1 MRSSSVSPYDLQD
14 WAKRAGFELT
24 EETLPP
30 LAGYLGLLIQWNR
43 VMNLVGTRTAED
55 TFFTLV
61 VDSLHLG
68 RFLRE
73 DVEYSAAP
81 CCWDLGSG
89 AGLPGLP
96 LRMIWQEGDYW
107 LVEAREKR
115 ALFLSTVLAKYP
127 LPGTH
132 VFRGRAEAFMAG
144 PPARTAD
151 LIVSRAFMP
160 WPGVLELVKGNLN
173 PNGVVVLL
181 LREHLQRVSRLGTGR
196 TELAYCRA
204 IYVYGVPHPAV
215 PVCPDRSRRTIIHKT
230 KPSEKTSFQPF
241 EFFLAIVKNSFQ
253 WAFFI

>member
-24 EETLPP
+24 EETFPP

-43 VMNLVGTRTAED
+43 VMNLVGTRAAED

-107 LVEAREKR
+107 MVEAREKR
-115 ALFLSTVLAKYP
+115 ALFLSTVLAFHQKLI
-127 LPGTH
+127 LPVPAAILISGENPVTDRISSSAGRLC
-132 VFRGRAEAFMAG
+132 RGPAF
-144 PPARTAD
+144 
-151 LIVSRAFMP
+151 
-160 WPGVLELVKGNLN
+160 W
-173 PNGVVVLL
+173 
-181 LREHLQRVSRLGTGR
+181 
-196 TELAYCRA
+196 
-204 IYVYGVPHPAV
+204 
-215 PVCPDRSRRTIIHKT
+215 
-230 KPSEKTSFQPF
+230 
-241 EFFLAIVKNSFQ
+241 NSSK
-253 WAFFI
+253 AT

>member
-107 LVEAREKR
+107 MVEAREKR

-173 PNGVVVLL
+173 PNGG
-181 LREHLQRVSRLGTGR
+181 RTAFARTPPRVSGLGTGR

-230 KPSEKTSFQPF
+230 KPSEKKLLFSPLI
-241 EFFLAIVKNSFQ
+241 FLAIVKNSFQ
-253 WAFFI
+253 WVSFI